1 MESEKQTRL
10 FHLWK
15 LRRDMRWRSR
25 YHESD
30 KCTILWR
37 LSRNRHTCKWKYI
50 FYQYRKYCWFADE
63 KLPYKLPFST
73 FKSIFELLIHPCS
86 FTFHWR
92 FVKEH
97 GTLSRLPSIAVMCF
111 SNYHLLLFYMKILKG
126 VTNEGPLGV
135 KMFFYV
141 VEVEQQVL
149 VSRYFFFCFRVC
161 SRIY

>member
-1 MESEKQTRL
+1 MTRDEDRGTTSPTNAQ
-10 FHLWK
+10 FCEDWAETDTHVNG
-15 LRRDMRWRSR
+15 ST
-25 YHESD
+25 SS
-30 KCTILWR
+30 I
-37 LSRNRHTCKWKYI
+37 I
-50 FYQYRKYCWFADE
+50 IGWFADE
-63 KLPYKLPFST
+63 KLPYKLPFSA
-73 FKSIFELLIHPCS
+73 FKSIFELLIHLCS

-135 KMFFYV
+135 KMFFCV

-149 VSRYFFFCFRVC
+149 VSRYFFVLGHVVEYI
-161 SRIY
+161 SY